1 MMTCSTCGR
10 SFDADASRHQPF
22 CSERCQVVDLGRWL
36 DEEVQ
41 VPHEGGPDEAGIG
54 EDDAPVREI
63 RFGED
68 DDGA

>member
-1 MMTCSTCGR
+1 M
-10 SFDADASRHQPF
+10 
-22 CSERCQVVDLGRWL
+22 